1 MVGPNY
7 LDIWMSSSQ
16 SSKDH
21 IDYILVSSGHRLI
34 LFTGLLSTEILKY
47 NVNLVYRPQ
56 KQLGHEHECKMTHK
70 CAARVCVR
78 TCTEE
83 SPLLPHMHTW
93 D

>member
-7 LDIWMSSSQ
+7 LDIWLPASQ

-21 IDYILVSSGHRLI
+21 IDYILVSSGGHLV

-47 NVNLVYRPQ
+47 NVNLVYRAQ

-70 CAARVCVR
+70 CAALVCVCVCVCA
-78 TCTEE
+78 CTEE
-83 SPLLPHMHTW
+83 
-93 D
+93 